1 VWLAAILG
9 PGIAPWNQD
18 DLTTTTTTTDA
29 TGMTVAT
36 AWLDGARGQDDDR
49 PQPARNGVDRRSTV
63 SRTEE
68 TTTMPYPTI
77 SHDAANHD
85 RLPARPRRRLLAI
98 LAAAVLAAAACSTP
112 AGSAVPSTPAQD
124 SSAPSVEA
132 SASALDYPAGDL
144 SIMAPAAPGGG
155 WDSTARAFQKAIE
168 DDALTTKNVEVY
180 NVEGAG
186 GTIGLAQLADQE
198 KGKPDSLMVMGLVM
212 VGAIR
217 ANNAPVDLSNVTPIA
232 SLTAE
237 WEAIAVKSDSPYKTL
252 ADLVA
257 AFKADPKSVSW
268 GGGSAGGTDHILV
281 GLLAK
286 EAGVDPAGINY
297 IAHSGGGEAID
308 DILSGA
314 VTAGVSGVSEFT
326 DQVAAG
332 AMRYLAISS
341 DAPVAGIDVPTI
353 KDSGFAVT
361 LANWRGIVAAPDIDP
376 AARDAA
382 VAFVTKVRDGAA
394 WQATLKEKKWTDFFK
409 PGDEFQTFLDAEV
422 TRVEGVLKDIGLI
435 K

>member
-1 VWLAAILG
+1 MGG
-9 PGIAPWNQD
+9 P
-18 DLTTTTTTTDA
+18 
-29 TGMTVAT
+29 
-36 AWLDGARGQDDDR
+36 
-49 PQPARNGVDRRSTV
+49 RRAEQ
-63 SRTEE
+63 EE
-68 TTTMPYPTI
+68 TTTMIHHAIPD
-77 SHDAANHD
+77 DATNH
-85 RLPARPRRRLLAI
+85 ARPRRSRVLSLLGV
-98 LAAAVLAAAACSTP
+98 LAAVSLIAAACSSGAGTTAPSAP
-112 AGSAVPSTPAQD
+112 AGA
-124 SSAPSVEA
+124 SSAPSTEA
-132 SASALDYPAGDL
+132 SAAVADYPTGDL

-186 GTIGLAQLADQE
+186 GTIGLAQLVDQD

-217 ANNAPVDLSNVTPIA
+217 ANNAPVDLSSVTPIA

-237 WEAIAVKSDSPYKTL
+237 WEAIVVKADSPYTTL

-308 DILSGA
+308 AILSGA

-332 AMRYLAISS
+332 AMRYLAISA
-341 DAPVAGIDVPTI
+341 DAPVEGIDAPTI
-353 KDSGFAVT
+353 IDSGFNVN
-361 LANWRGIVAAPDIDP
+361 LANWRGIVGPPEIDP

-382 VAFVTKVRDGAA
+382 VA
-394 WQATLKEKKWTDFFK
+394 
-409 PGDEFQTFLDAEV
+409 
-422 TRVEGVLKDIGLI
+422 LI
-435 K
+435 

>member
-1 VWLAAILG
+1 MLDSTI
-9 PGIAPWNQD
+9 P
-18 DLTTTTTTTDA
+18 
-29 TGMTVAT
+29 TGASR
-36 AWLDGARGQDDDR
+36 DHK
-49 PQPARNGVDRRSTV
+49 RRSR
-63 SRTEE
+63 SR
-68 TTTMPYPTI
+68 P
-77 SHDAANHD
+77 
-85 RLPARPRRRLLAI
+85 LF
-98 LAAAVLAAAACSTP
+98 AVLAVIGFAFAACTT
-112 AGSAVPSTPAQD
+112 GG
-124 SSAPSVEA
+124 SSAQPSSAGVSA
-132 SASALDYPAGDL
+132 PPSASSSASAPASAALPDYPTGDL

-155 WDSTARAFQKAIE
+155 WDSTARALQKAI
-168 DDALTTKNVEVY
+168 DDDGLTAKNVEVY
-180 NVEGAG
+180 NVAGAG
-186 GTIGLAQLADQE
+186 GTVGLAQLVDQD

-217 ANNAPVDLSNVTPIA
+217 TNNAPVDLTRVTPIA

-237 WEAIAVKSDSPYKTL
+237 WEAIVVKADSPHKTL

-268 GGGSAGGTDHILV
+268 GGGSAGGTDHILI

-308 DILSGA
+308 AILSGA

-332 AMRYLAISS
+332 TMRFLAISA
-341 DAPVAGIDVPTI
+341 DAKVEGIDAPTI
-353 KDSGFAVT
+353 KDAGFNVT

-382 VAFVTKVRDGAA
+382 VAFVTKVHDGAA
-394 WQATLKEKKWTDFFK
+394 WQATLKEKKWTDFFQ
-409 PGDEFQTFLDAEV
+409 PGDEFKTFLGAEI
-422 TRVEGVLKDIGLI
+422 TRVEGVLKDIGLV

>member
-1 VWLAAILG
+1 MRDSNVPAG
-9 PGIAPWNQD
+9 
-18 DLTTTTTTTDA
+18 
-29 TGMTVAT
+29 T
-36 AWLDGARGQDDDR
+36 A
-49 PQPARNGVDRRSTV
+49 RR
-63 SRTEE
+63 E
-68 TTTMPYPTI
+68 
-77 SHDAANHD
+77 
-85 RLPARPRRRLLAI
+85 RRRAFRGLPLFAI
-98 LAAAVLAAAACSTP
+98 LATIGLAVAACSNSGSSVQPSSQGSTP
-112 AGSAVPSTPAQD
+112 ATTAGSAAAGSP
-124 SSAPSVEA
+124 SSA
-132 SASALDYPAGDL
+132 ALPDYPTGEL

-155 WDSTARAFQKAIE
+155 WDSTARALQKAIE
-168 DDALTTKNVEVY
+168 DDKLTTNNVKVY

-217 ANNAPVDLSNVTPIA
+217 TNSAPVDLTKVTPIA

-237 WEAIAVKSDSPYKTL
+237 WEAIAVKADSPYKTL
-252 ADLVA
+252 ADLVT
-257 AFKADPKSVSW
+257 AFKADPKSISW

-308 DILSGA
+308 AILSGA
-314 VTAGVSGVSEFT
+314 VSAGVSGVSEFT

-332 AMRYLAISS
+332 AMRLLAISA
-341 DAPVAGIDVPTI
+341 DAKVEGIDAPTI
-353 KDSGFAVT
+353 KDAGFNVT

-382 VAFVTKVRDGAA
+382 VAFVTKVHDGAA
-394 WQATLKEKKWTDFFK
+394 WQATLKEKKWTDFFQ
-409 PGDEFQTFLDAEV
+409 PGDEFKTFLGTEIP
-422 TRVEGVLKDIGLI
+422 RVEGVLKDIGLV

>member
-1 VWLAAILG
+1 MISQPTILPERPDQG
-9 PGIAPWNQD
+9 R
-18 DLTTTTTTTDA
+18 
-29 TGMTVAT
+29 
-36 AWLDGARGQDDDR
+36 ARGSR
-49 PQPARNGVDRRSTV
+49 GV
-63 SRTEE
+63 
-68 TTTMPYPTI
+68 
-77 SHDAANHD
+77 
-85 RLPARPRRRLLAI
+85 RLL
-98 LAAAVLAAAACSTP
+98 AVLAAIGLTVGACSTG
-112 AGSAVPSTPAQD
+112 AGSAAPSAPAGA
-124 SSAPSVEA
+124 SSAPSA
-132 SASALDYPAGDL
+132 QGSAAALEYPTGDL

-168 DDALTTKNVEVY
+168 DDAVTTKNVEVY

-186 GTIGLAQLADQE
+186 GTIGLAQLVDQE
-198 KGKPDSLMVMGLVM
+198 KGKPDSLMVMGLAM

-217 ANNAPVDLSNVTPIA
+217 ANNAPVDLSSVTPIA

-237 WEAIAVKSDSPYKTL
+237 WEAIVVKADSPYQSL

-308 DILSGA
+308 AILSGA

-332 AMRYLAISS
+332 AMRYLAISA
-341 DAPVAGIDVPTI
+341 DAPVEGIDAPTI
-353 KDSGFAVT
+353 NDSGFAVT

-382 VAFVTKVRDGAA
+382 VAFVTKVHDGPA
-394 WQATLKEKKWTDFFK
+394 WQATLKDKKWTDFFQA
-409 PGDEFQTFLDAEV
+409 GDEFETFLDAEV
-422 TRVEGVLKDIGLI
+422 TRVEAVLKDIGLI
-435 K
+435 Q

>member
-1 VWLAAILG
+1 MLH
-9 PGIAPWNQD
+9 
-18 DLTTTTTTTDA
+18 
-29 TGMTVAT
+29 
-36 AWLDGARGQDDDR
+36 
-49 PQPARNGVDRRSTV
+49 
-63 SRTEE
+63 
-68 TTTMPYPTI
+68 PTI
-77 SHDAANHD
+77 PGGAALRA
-85 RLPARPRRRLLAI
+85 RLSGGQRRRLFAI
-98 LAAAVLAAAACSTP
+98 LATIGLIAAACSTGG
-112 AGSAVPSTPAQD
+112 GSAAPRASMAASAAPSTQ
-124 SSAPSVEA
+124 A
-132 SASALDYPAGDL
+132 SAAAVDFPTGDL

-155 WDSTARAFQKAIE
+155 WDSTARALQKAIE
-168 DDALTTKNVEVY
+168 DDALTTTNVEVY

-186 GTIGLAQLADQE
+186 GTIGLARLAEQE

-217 ANNAPVDLSNVTPIA
+217 TNNAPVDLSEVTPIA

-237 WEAIAVKSDSPYKTL
+237 WEAIVVKADSPYATL
-252 ADLVA
+252 ADLVT

-308 DILSGA
+308 AILSGA

-332 AMRYLAISS
+332 AMRLLAISA
-341 DAPVAGIDVPTI
+341 DAPVEGIAGPTI
-353 KDSGFAVT
+353 KDAGFDVT
-361 LANWRGIVAAPDIDP
+361 LANWRGIVGPPEMDP

-382 VAFVTKVRDGAA
+382 VAFITRVHDGPA
-394 WQATLKEKKWTDFFK
+394 WQTTLEEKKWTDFFQ
-409 PGDEFQTFLDAEV
+409 PGDEFKTFLSEEI
-422 TRVEGVLKDIGLI
+422 TRVEGVLKDIGLVQ
-435 K
+435 

>member
-1 VWLAAILG
+1 
-9 PGIAPWNQD
+9 
-18 DLTTTTTTTDA
+18 
-29 TGMTVAT
+29 M
-36 AWLDGARGQDDDR
+36 
-49 PQPARNGVDRRSTV
+49 
-63 SRTEE
+63 
-68 TTTMPYPTI
+68 
-77 SHDAANHD
+77 
-85 RLPARPRRRLLAI
+85 RLI
-98 LAAAVLAAAACSTP
+98 AVLAAVGVTVAACSTG
-112 AGSAVPSTPAQD
+112 AGSAAPSAPAQA
-124 SSAPSVEA
+124 SNPPAQASAPA
-132 SASALDYPAGDL
+132 IDYPTGDL

-168 DDALTTKNVEVY
+168 DDAVTAKNVEVY

-217 ANNAPVDLSNVTPIA
+217 TNNAPVDLSKVTPIA

-237 WEAIAVKSDSPYKTL
+237 WEAIAVKADSPHKTL

-308 DILSGA
+308 AILSGA

-332 AMRYLAISS
+332 AMRYLAISA
-341 DAPVAGIDVPTI
+341 DAPVDGIDAPTI
-353 KDSGFAVT
+353 IDSGFNVN

-376 AARDAA
+376 SARDAA
-382 VAFVTKVRDGAA
+382 VAFVTKVHDGPA
-394 WQATLKEKKWTDFFK
+394 WQATLKDKKWTDFFQ
-409 PGDEFQTFLDAEV
+409 PGDEFQTFLDAEII
-422 TRVEGVLKDIGLI
+422 RVEGVLKDIGLI
-435 K
+435 Q

>member
-1 VWLAAILG
+1 MSDPTILRDE
-9 PGIAPWNQD
+9 PD
-18 DLTTTTTTTDA
+18 HRR
-29 TGMTVAT
+29 
-36 AWLDGARGQDDDR
+36 ARGS
-49 PQPARNGVDRRSTV
+49 RR
-63 SRTEE
+63 
-68 TTTMPYPTI
+68 
-77 SHDAANHD
+77 
-85 RLPARPRRRLLAI
+85 LRLLAVI
-98 LAAAVLAAAACSTP
+98 AALGLTFVACSSG
-112 AGSAVPSTPAQD
+112 AGSAAPSAPAQASD
-124 SSAPSVEA
+124 SPAQA
-132 SASALDYPAGDL
+132 SAGAPDYPIGDL

-168 DDALTTKNVEVY
+168 DDALTAKNVEVY

-186 GTIGLAQLADQE
+186 GTIGLAQLVDQH

-217 ANNAPVDLSNVTPIA
+217 ANNAPVDLTNVTPIA

-237 WEAIAVKSDSPYKTL
+237 WEAIVVKADSPYTTL

-286 EAGVDPAGINY
+286 EARIDPAGINY

-308 DILSGA
+308 AILSGA

-332 AMRYLAISS
+332 AMRYLAISA
-341 DAPVAGIDVPTI
+341 DAPVEGIDAPTI
-353 KDSGFAVT
+353 NDSGFAVT

-382 VAFVTKVRDGAA
+382 VAFVTKVHDGAA
-394 WQATLKEKKWTDFFK
+394 WQATLKDKKWTDFFQA
-409 PGDEFQTFLDAEV
+409 GDEFQTFLDSEI
-422 TRVEGVLKDIGLI
+422 TRVEGVLKEIGLI
-435 K
+435 Q

>member
-1 VWLAAILG
+1 MRDPVTIARHALD
-9 PGIAPWNQD
+9 PGR
-18 DLTTTTTTTDA
+18 
-29 TGMTVAT
+29 TG
-36 AWLDGARGQDDDR
+36 
-49 PQPARNGVDRRSTV
+49 
-63 SRTEE
+63 
-68 TTTMPYPTI
+68 
-77 SHDAANHD
+77 
-85 RLPARPRRRLLAI
+85 RLRRRLATIAAI
-98 LAAAVLAAAACSTP
+98 AVVVSACSSGG
-112 AGSAVPSTPAQD
+112 GSAEPS
-124 SSAPSVEA
+124 SVEA
-132 SASALDYPAGDL
+132 SAPASAAASASVAALDYPTGDL

-155 WDSTARAFQKAIE
+155 WDSTARALQKAIE
-168 DDALTTKNVEVY
+168 DDALTTNSVEVY

-186 GTIGLAQLADQE
+186 GTIGLAQLVDQE

-217 ANNAPVDLSNVTPIA
+217 TNDAPVDLSQVTPIA

-237 WEAIAVKSDSPYKTL
+237 WEAIVVKADSPYATL

-257 AFKADPKSVSW
+257 AFKADPKSISW
-268 GGGSAGGTDHILV
+268 GGGSAGGTDNILV

-308 DILSGA
+308 AILSGA
-314 VTAGVSGVSEFT
+314 VSAGVSGVSEFT

-332 AMRYLAISS
+332 TMRYLAISA
-341 DAPVAGIDVPTI
+341 DAPVDGIDAPTI
-353 KDSGFAVT
+353 VDSGINVT

-382 VAFVTKVRDGAA
+382 VAFVTKVHDSAA
-394 WQATLKEKKWTDFFK
+394 WKATLAEKKWTDFFQ
-409 PGDEFQTFLDAEV
+409 PGDEFKTFLDAEI

-435 K
+435 Q

>member
-1 VWLAAILG
+1 MLHSTI
-9 PGIAPWNQD
+9 PTH
-18 DLTTTTTTTDA
+18 TTL
-29 TGMTVAT
+29 
-36 AWLDGARGQDDDR
+36 LDRRRRARGR
-49 PQPARNGVDRRSTV
+49 P
-63 SRTEE
+63 
-68 TTTMPYPTI
+68 
-77 SHDAANHD
+77 
-85 RLPARPRRRLLAI
+85 LL
-98 LAAAVLAAAACSTP
+98 AVLAAIGLAVAACSSGG
-112 AGSAVPSTPAQD
+112 GSAQPSTAGG
-124 SSAPSVEA
+124 SAPASPAA
-132 SASALDYPAGDL
+132 SAGASVALPDYPTGDL

-155 WDSTARAFQKAIE
+155 WDSTARALQKAIE

-186 GTIGLAQLADQE
+186 GTIGLAQLVDQN

-217 ANNAPVDLSNVTPIA
+217 TNNSPVDLTKVTPVA

-237 WEAIAVKSDSPYKTL
+237 WEAIVVKADSPYATL

-268 GGGSAGGTDHILV
+268 GGGSAGGTDHILI

-308 DILSGA
+308 AILSGA

-332 AMRYLAISS
+332 TMRYLAISA
-341 DAPVAGIDVPTI
+341 DAAVEGIDAPTI
-353 KDSGFAVT
+353 KDSGFDVE
-361 LANWRGIVAAPDIDP
+361 LANWRGIVAAPEIDP

-382 VAFVTKVRDGAA
+382 VAFITKVHDGPA
-394 WQATLKEKKWTDFFK
+394 WQATLKDKKWTDFFQ
-409 PGDEFQTFLDAEV
+409 PGAEFEAFLGTEV
-422 TRVEGVLKDIGLI
+422 PRVEGVLKDIGLVQ
-435 K
+435 